1 MENIQPHSQENDET
15 PINFRYSIGHVTSDS
30 KIDTLKSRMLDAMES
45 PSIEFLEGIENKH
58 RELANRNI

>member
-1 MENIQPHSQENDET
+1 MENSIPHSQETDK
-15 PINFRYSIGHVTSDS
+15 IDVNFMDSIGKGTSDS